1 MLLLKGDHRDVGC
14 VAFVSS
20 PRMKSDL
27 VQLHAQLA
35 ATSGNAGRIMQTN
48 FTTAQ
53 LRDPQIQAAHRAVVK
68 ILLRDGTDKGQ
79 VFAARRPSPRNG
91 SDLNRIMRALR
102 RLKKYRAP
110 RKGVVELC
118 GGTDLY
124 SQQDRLRRLHCIA
137 RPDWLVGAAGFERS
151 HLE

>member
-1 MLLLKGDHRDVGC
+1 
-14 VAFVSS
+14 
-20 PRMKSDL
+20 
-27 VQLHAQLA
+27 
-35 ATSGNAGRIMQTN
+35 MQTN

-137 RPDWLVGAAGFERS
+137 RPDGRTRTGESARELSDWNRVTT
-151 HLE
+151 

>member
-1 MLLLKGDHRDVGC
+1 
-14 VAFVSS
+14 
-20 PRMKSDL
+20 
-27 VQLHAQLA
+27 
-35 ATSGNAGRIMQTN
+35 MQTN

-137 RPDWLVGAAGFERS
+137 RPDCLAGVVG
-151 HLE
+151 LEPANPPASYLIGIA

>member
-1 MLLLKGDHRDVGC
+1 
-14 VAFVSS
+14 
-20 PRMKSDL
+20 
-27 VQLHAQLA
+27 
-35 ATSGNAGRIMQTN
+35 MQTN

-137 RPDWLVGAAGFERS
+137 RPDCLAGHIGFEPPNPAAGYLIGFS
-151 HLE
+151 

>member
-1 MLLLKGDHRDVGC
+1 
-14 VAFVSS
+14 
-20 PRMKSDL
+20 
-27 VQLHAQLA
+27 
-35 ATSGNAGRIMQTN
+35 MQTN

-118 GGTDLY
+118 GRTDLY

-137 RPDWLVGAAGFERS
+137 RPDCLADDAVNCEPVSASKFLLTGKLTGNFAEIQPSNRGLRV
-151 HLE
+151 